1 MKSLSLYEDKQSFLN
16 GLTPGCKAFYIIA
29 ALVIPAMLGNKL
41 ISIGFIVLS
50 ILLLTQSK
58 VIRRTLPILA
68 VSGFVLITVIIIQG
82 LFRAGNET
90 VVLNLGPVAFYKE
103 GLIFAA
109 DIAINVLNI
118 IFAFCV
124 LVLTTKPSDII
135 ESMVSRGFSPRI
147 GYVFVS
153 LFQLI
158 PQMTE
163 RMSTIHRCAEKPWDG
178 KLKGSL
184 LIRMKAFIP
193 LISPVIMSSFI
204 DTKERAIALEVRGFN
219 SKEKK
224 SFLNVFHAN
233 AASRPIYWILL
244 IATVASVVW
253 KLVMMFA

>member
-1 MKSLSLYEDKQSFLN
+1 MKCLSLYEDKQSFLN

-90 VVLNLGPVAFYKE
+90 VVLDLGPVAFYKE
-103 GLIFAA
+103 GLIFAVN
-109 DIAINVLNI
+109 IAINVLNI

-163 RMSTIHRCAEKPWDG
+163 RMSTITDAQ
-178 KLKGSL
+178 SL

>member
-90 VVLNLGPVAFYKE
+90 VVLDLGPVAFYKE

-109 DIAINVLNI
+109 DIAIKAAGIELGFVDRFSGTLIVTGTISETEAAIRAVLDY
-118 IFAFCV
+118 V
-124 LVLTTKPSDII
+124 RDK
-135 ESMVSRGFSPRI
+135 MGFSVCEITR
-147 GYVFVS
+147 
-153 LFQLI
+153 
-158 PQMTE
+158 T
-163 RMSTIHRCAEKPWDG
+163 
-178 KLKGSL
+178 
-184 LIRMKAFIP
+184 
-193 LISPVIMSSFI
+193 
-204 DTKERAIALEVRGFN
+204 
-219 SKEKK
+219 
-224 SFLNVFHAN
+224 
-233 AASRPIYWILL
+233 
-244 IATVASVVW
+244 
-253 KLVMMFA
+253 